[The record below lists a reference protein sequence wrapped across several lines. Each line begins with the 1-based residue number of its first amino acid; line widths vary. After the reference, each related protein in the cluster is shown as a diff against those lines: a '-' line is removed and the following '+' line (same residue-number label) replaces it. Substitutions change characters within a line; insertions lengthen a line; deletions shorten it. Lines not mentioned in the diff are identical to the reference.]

1 MADVDAHTH
10 AMSLGIQSVV
20 EQLVDFLG
28 LTMVAAIGGV
38 GETRAVQQ
46 WIAGRE
52 PQRPN
57 VLRFALQV
65 TMMISTP
72 EDRNVARAWFQGS
85 NPQLGDRIPLDDA
98 AQRTARGRSRSTD
111 GGGALLCVTID
122 TPGWNPARNLP
133 QFSLSRRDFSSSGPS
148 AQLECLLASV

>member
-1 MADVDAHTH
+1 MNTRNSKFPPVLADVDSHSH
-10 AMSLGIQSVV
+10 AMSIPIESIV
-20 EQLVDFLG
+20 EQLVDLLG

-57 VLRFALQV
+57 VLRFALQLA
-65 TMMISTP
+65 MMIATQ

-85 NPQLGDRIPLDDA
+85 NPQLGDRIPAIMLRSEALEDVQGPLMA
-98 AQRTARGRSRSTD
+98 AARSF
-111 GGGALLCVTID
+111 A
-122 TPGWNPARNLP
+122 AR
-133 QFSLSRRDFSSSGPS
+133 
-148 AQLECLLASV
+148 

>member
-1 MADVDAHTH
+1 MADIDSHNH
-10 AMSLGIQSVV
+10 AMSIGIESVV
-20 EQLVDFLG
+20 EQLVDLLG

-65 TMMISTP
+65 AMMISTP
-72 EDRNVARAWFQGS
+72 EDRGVARAWFQGS
-85 NPQLGDRIPLDDA
+85 NPQLGDRMPLMMLRNEPLEDVQGPLMA
-98 AQRTARGRSRSTD
+98 AARSF
-111 GGGALLCVTID
+111 A
-122 TPGWNPARNLP
+122 AR
-133 QFSLSRRDFSSSGPS
+133 
-148 AQLECLLASV
+148 

>member
-1 MADVDAHTH
+1 MLRAMNTRDPQFPPVLADVDSHTH
-10 AMSLGIQSVV
+10 AMSIDIGSVV
-20 EQLVDFLG
+20 DELVDLLG

-65 TMMISTP
+65 AMMIATP
-72 EDRNVARAWFQGS
+72 EDRSIARAWFQGS
-85 NPQLGDRIPLDDA
+85 NPQLGDRIPLMMLRNDPLEEIQAPLMA
-98 AQRTARGRSRSTD
+98 AARSF
-111 GGGALLCVTID
+111 A
-122 TPGWNPARNLP
+122 AR
-133 QFSLSRRDFSSSGPS
+133 
-148 AQLECLLASV
+148 